1 MKKIFLILFTLPAIL
16 ILNGCLA
23 KQVNAPKYYELGL
36 DIAPKPCA
44 NTNKTSVKIR
54 SISATSSLDSR
65 DIWMK
70 SGDLGLY
77 SLQGARFT
85 SFVPEMFENA
95 LIKALSTDCAIN
107 LSKNAP
113 NNLQIKLLELYADN
127 KFAHISAIA
136 WLNERGILLKQ
147 EKPLKS
153 SSNDDIINAMNAAS
167 QELITQIIAL
177 IKE

>member
-1 MKKIFLILFTLPAIL
+1 MLS
-16 ILNGCLA
+16 GCLA

-36 DIAPKPCA
+36 NIAPKPCT

-70 SGDLGLY
+70 SGDLELY

-85 SFVPEMFENA
+85 SFMPEMFENV
-95 LIKALSTDCAIN
+95 LIKALSADCAIN
-107 LSKNAP
+107 LSNNAP

-127 KFAHISAIA
+127 KSAHISAIA
-136 WLNERGILLKQ
+136 WLNERGVFLKQ

>member
-1 MKKIFLILFTLPAIL
+1 M
-16 ILNGCLA
+16 
-23 KQVNAPKYYELGL
+23 
-36 DIAPKPCA
+36 
-44 NTNKTSVKIR
+44 KIR
-54 SISATSSLDSR
+54 SISAASSLESR

-70 SGDLGLY
+70 SGDLELY

-85 SFVPEMFENA
+85 SFMPEMFENA
-95 LIKALSTDCAIN
+95 LIKALSSDCAIN
-107 LSKNAP
+107 LSNNAP

-136 WLNERGILLKQ
+136 WLNERGIFLKQ

>member
-1 MKKIFLILFTLPAIL
+1 MLS
-16 ILNGCLA
+16 GCLA

-36 DIAPKPCA
+36 NIAPKPCA
-44 NTNKTSVKIR
+44 NTSKPSIKIR
-54 SISATSSLDSR
+54 SISATSRLDSR

-70 SGDLGLY
+70 SGDLELY

-85 SFVPEMFENA
+85 SFVPEMFENV
-95 LIKALSTDCAIN
+95 LIKALSADCAIN

-127 KFAHISAIA
+127 KSAHISAIA
-136 WLNERGILLKQ
+136 WLNERGVFLQQ

>member
-1 MKKIFLILFTLPAIL
+1 MKKIFLILFTLLAAFML
-16 ILNGCLA
+16 SGCLA

-36 DIAPKPCA
+36 NIAPKPCA
-44 NTNKTSVKIR
+44 NTSKTSIKIR
-54 SISATSSLDSR
+54 SISAASSLESR

-70 SGDLGLY
+70 SGDLELY

-85 SFVPEMFENA
+85 SFMPEMFENV
-95 LIKALSTDCAIN
+95 LIKALSADCAIN

-136 WLNERGILLKQ
+136 WLNERGVFLKQ